1 MGLSRTTPTSETSLL
16 ATTVESVKQ
25 HLRVTHNDDDAY
37 INLLIMAAT
46 AQVEVATNR
55 QLINATYAYKIDDF
69 PREIELPK
77 PPLSSV
83 TSIAYIDTDG
93 VSQTVSSSDYVV
105 YTTGVVGRIGL
116 AYGSI
121 WPIARNIPEAVT
133 VTYVA
138 GYGATPASVPAS
150 IKQAIN
156 LLVGHWYTN
165 REAIDIDSM
174 ANLKVVP
181 LAFKSLCTAFWVP
194 VII

>member
-1 MGLSRTTPTSETSLL
+1 MALSRTSPTSETSLL

-46 AQVEVATNR
+46 AQVEVTTNR
-55 QLINATYAYKIDDF
+55 QMINATYAYKLDDF
-69 PREIELPK
+69 PVEIELPK

-83 TSIAYIDTDG
+83 TSITYVDVDGDT
-93 VSQTVSSSDYVV
+93 QTVSSADYTV
-105 YTTGVVGRIGL
+105 YTTGVVGRIGRS
-116 AYGSI
+116 YGAI

-138 GYGATPASVPAS
+138 GYGATPASVPAG
-150 IKQAIN
+150 IKHAIN

-165 REAIDIDSM
+165 REAIDMDSM
-174 ANLKVVP
+174 ANMKVVP
-181 LAFKSLCTAFWVP
+181 FAFKSLCTAYWVP